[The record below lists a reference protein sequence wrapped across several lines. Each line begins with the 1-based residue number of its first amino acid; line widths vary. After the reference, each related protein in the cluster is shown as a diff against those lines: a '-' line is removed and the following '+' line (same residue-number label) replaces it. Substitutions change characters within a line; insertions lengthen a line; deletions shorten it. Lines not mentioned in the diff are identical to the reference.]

1 MVGIITHIGRLEM
14 ITDKIIEVHYDVETG
29 SAVKVK

>member
-1 MVGIITHIGRLEM
+1 M